1 MKLFDSIDQWSG
13 KHRPFALDFLR
24 VVLGFILLWKG
35 IVFGQNQ
42 KDIQTMVDDGPFDF
56 IGLVLVQYIVMAHIA
71 GGVLII
77 IGLVT
82 RTAVLF
88 QLPILAG
95 AVIFTPNSSA
105 LAFYSNEFL
114 AVGTLLLLICFL
126 FYGSG
131 VVSADEYLKRHPQG

>member
-1 MKLFDSIDQWSG
+1 MKLFDKIDQWSG
-13 KHRPFALDFLR
+13 KHHPLGLDFLR

-42 KDIQTMVDDGPFDF
+42 KDIQAFVDNGPFDF
-56 IGLVLVQYIVMAHIA
+56 ISLILVQYILMAHIA

-77 IGLVT
+77 LGLVT

-95 AVIFTPNSSA
+95 AVIFTPASPSM
-105 LAFYSNEFL
+105 AFYSSEFL
-114 AVGTLLLLICFL
+114 AVVTLLLLIGFL

-131 VVSADEYLKRHPQG
+131 AFSADEYLRRHPQG